1 MSPNLSK
8 KQITITGL
16 DFNNYLK
23 KLYQETS
30 RQSRFRGKTPDD
42 FRAWE
47 TSARAKV
54 IELLSI
60 DHLTPKIPSMEILDE
75 SGMGDYRVQK
85 IAYQTL
91 PDLWVP
97 AYLLTP
103 TKGNPPFPT
112 ALCPPGHGGGINQ
125 VMNED
130 GAYHKYPHRFA
141 EAGFVALVPENI
153 SFGERANPNSGYRG
167 CSFEHEA
174 LNLLGGTVIGYRL
187 WELQRA
193 LDLLET
199 LPQVDKNRI
208 GCAGL
213 SLGGEMTLYL
223 AACDLRIRVACIACF
238 LTSFKGTFLKEP
250 HCTCGYTPKM
260 ARYFEHADLAA
271 LIAPRPLM
279 IQVGTRDGSFLVADA
294 QAAYDELAPLYRM
307 LDAEDKIALD
317 VFEGGHDFD
326 VEPTLAWFRRWL

>member
-1 MSPNLSK
+1 M
-8 KQITITGL
+8 QITITGS
-16 DFNNYLK
+16 DFNRYLK
-23 KLYQETS
+23 KLYDDTS
-30 RQSRFRGKTPDD
+30 RQMRFRGGTPEA

-47 TSARAKV
+47 IEARAKV

-60 DHLTPKIPSMEILDE
+60 DHLPAATPSMHILNE
-75 SGMGDYRVQK
+75 TEHGSYKIQK

-103 TKGNPPFPT
+103 TTSPGPFPT
-112 ALCPPGHGGGINQ
+112 LLCPPGHGGGINQ

-130 GAYHKYPHRFA
+130 GAYHKYPHQFA

-153 SFGERANPNSGYRG
+153 SFGERANPDPRYRG

-174 LNLLGGTVIGYRL
+174 LNLLGSTAIGYRM
-187 WELQRA
+187 WDLQRA
-193 LDLLET
+193 IDLLET
-199 LPQVDKNRI
+199 LPQVDKNRM

-213 SLGGEMTLYL
+213 SLGGEMTHYL
-223 AACDLRIRVACIACF
+223 AACDTRIRVVCIACF

-250 HCTCGYTPKM
+250 HCTCGYVPKM
-260 ARYFEHADLAA
+260 ARYFEHADLAS

-279 IQVGTRDGSFLVADA
+279 LQVGTKDGSFLVEDS
-294 QAAYDELAPLYRM
+294 QASYDELATLYRM
-307 LDAEDKIALD
+307 LGAEEEIALD
-317 VFEGGHDFD
+317 VFEGGHEFH
-326 VEPTLAWFRRWL
+326 VEPALDWFKRWL

>member
-1 MSPNLSK
+1 MQQNPSK
-8 KQITITGL
+8 QPITITGL
-16 DFNNYLK
+16 DFNAYLK
-23 KLYQETS
+23 KLYAETS
-30 RQSRFRGKTPDD
+30 RQKRFRGKTVHE

-47 TSARAKV
+47 ASARPTV

-60 DHLTPKIPSMEILDE
+60 DHLTPKTPAMEILDE
-75 SGMGDYRVQK
+75 SEQEGYRIQK

-91 PDLWVP
+91 PDVWVP

-103 TKGNPPFPT
+103 TTGKPPFPT
-112 ALCPPGHGGGINQ
+112 VLCPPGHGGGINQ

-130 GAYHKYPHRFA
+130 GAYHKYAHRFA
-141 EAGFVALVPENI
+141 EAGFVTLVPENI
-153 SFGERANPNSGYRG
+153 SFGERANPNQGYRG

-174 LNLLGGTVIGYRL
+174 LNLLGSTVIGYRM

-199 LPQVDKNRI
+199 LPQVDKQRI

-223 AACDLRIRVACIACF
+223 AACDTRVRVACIACF
-238 LTSFKGTFLKEP
+238 LTSFRGTFLKEP
-250 HCTCGYTPKM
+250 HCTCGYVPKM
-260 ARYFEHADLAA
+260 TRYFEHADIAT

-279 IQVGTRDGSFLVADA
+279 VQAGTRDGSFLVADA
-294 QAAYDELAPLYRM
+294 RQSYEELVPVYR
-307 LDAEDKIALD
+307 LLGAEQQVALD
-317 VFEGGHDFD
+317 VFEGGHEFH
-326 VEPTLAWFRRWL
+326 VEPALRWFQQWL